1 MTRNTKIFLGA
12 CIASFALWLFLNSG
26 MTALRQ
32 QFSSR
37 AAAVEQPEET
47 GPELKPGIL
56 SPDIQT
62 KSAFVM
68 YVASDNARYMLFV
81 KEAEQKLPIAS
92 LTKLMTALV
101 AMQFYGPEENIV
113 VSLRAIQEEGDQGE
127 LFEGQNITAH
137 DILYPLLLESS
148 NDAAAALAEHKETQ
162 TFMNRMNQKAVELGL
177 VQTSFVNPTGLD
189 PVGSSDGAEPALN
202 MSSAQDLALLVI
214 AIKNEYPEILDISA
228 LPKFGPYTNTDKLA
242 RSNGW
247 QTKVLGGKTGWTDL
261 AKGSLIL
268 VLQSPESIEGQS
280 PENKGYVVYV
290 ILGAENRF
298 QEMKKLVDWTHE
310 AYAW

>member
-12 CIASFALWLFLNSG
+12 CIASFALWFFIGSG
-26 MTALRQ
+26 MSVLTD
-32 QFSSR
+32 QFFSR
-37 AAAVEQPEET
+37 AAVEQPEEI
-47 GPELKPGIL
+47 GPELKPGVL

-148 NDAAAALAEHKETQ
+148 NDAAAA
-162 TFMNRMNQKAVELGL
+162 
-177 VQTSFVNPTGLD
+177 S
-189 PVGSSDGAEPALN
+189 
-202 MSSAQDLALLVI
+202 
-214 AIKNEYPEILDISA
+214 
-228 LPKFGPYTNTDKLA
+228 
-242 RSNGW
+242 
-247 QTKVLGGKTGWTDL
+247 
-261 AKGSLIL
+261 
-268 VLQSPESIEGQS
+268 
-280 PENKGYVVYV
+280 
-290 ILGAENRF
+290 
-298 QEMKKLVDWTHE
+298 
-310 AYAW
+310 

>member
-12 CIASFALWLFLNSG
+12 CIASFALWLFVGSS
-26 MTALRQ
+26 MTLLTDR
-32 QFSSR
+32 FSST
-37 AAAVEQPEET
+37 AAALEKLEET
-47 GPELKPGIL
+47 GPELKPGVL
-56 SPDIQT
+56 YPDIQT

-68 YVASDNARYMLFV
+68 YVAPDNARHVLFA

-148 NDAAAALAEHKETQ
+148 NDAAAALAEHKGTE

-189 PVGSSDGAEPALN
+189 PKDPGTEFNVSSTE
-202 MSSAQDLALLVI
+202 DLASLVV

-228 LPKFGPYTNTDKLA
+228 LPKFGPYTNTDELA

-247 QTKVLGGKTGWTDL
+247 KTKVLGGKTGWTDL

-280 PENKGYVVYV
+280 PGEKGYVVYI

>member
-12 CIASFALWLFLNSG
+12 CVAVLLLFVGSG
-26 MTALRQ
+26 VKTALADRFFSGAIAVQ
-32 QFSSR
+32 QS
-37 AAAVEQPEET
+37 EQM
-47 GPELKPGIL
+47 GPELKAGVLLPGIEA
-56 SPDIQT
+56 
-62 KSAFVM
+62 KSAFVI
-68 YVASDNARYMLFV
+68 YVASDNAQRVLFA
-81 KEAEQKLPIAS
+81 KEAELKLPIAS

-113 VSLRAIQEEGDQGE
+113 ISSRAIQEEGDQGK
-127 LFEGQNITAH
+127 LFEGQTITAH

-148 NDAAAALAEHKETQ
+148 NDAAAALAEHKGMQ
-162 TFMNRMNQKAVELGL
+162 TFMNRMNHKALRLGL
-177 VQTSFVNPTGLD
+177 SETSFVNPTGLD
-189 PVGSSDGAEPALN
+189 PENPEERLN
-202 MSSAQDLALLVI
+202 VSSAKDLALLAI
-214 AIKNEYPEILDISA
+214 AVKNEYPEILDISA
-228 LPKFGPYTNTDKLA
+228 LPKFGPYTNTDELA

-247 QTKVLGGKTGWTDL
+247 QTKVLGGKTGWTEL

-268 VLQSPESIEGQS
+268 VLQSPM
-280 PENKGYVVYV
+280 NKGYTVHV